1 MLALRLHDTEPL
13 PWLAKTTARM
23 NGLGAISGAGLVRMA
38 LGESSVM
45 S

>member
-13 PWLAKTTARM
+13 PRLAKMTARM
-23 NGLGAISGAGLVRMA
+23 NGLGAINGADFVCMA

>member
-13 PWLAKTTARM
+13 TWLAKTTARM
-23 NGLGAISGAGLVRMA
+23 NGLGATNAADLVRMA

>member
-13 PWLAKTTARM
+13 LRLAKTTVRM
-23 NGLGAISGAGLVRMA
+23 NGLGAINAADLPHMA
-38 LGESSVM
+38 FGESSVM

>member
-13 PWLAKTTARM
+13 PRLAKTTARM
-23 NGLGAISGAGLVRMA
+23 NGLGAINGMDLARMA

-45 S
+45 P